1 MKFFSYL
8 LLLLGGVWMLPA
20 CQSPSP
26 SSDPTESV
34 VQVESSAADLTK
46 EQQLIQALEAVNG
59 GWEHLLSKQD
69 VSFHYKYHDFAKGT
83 DISEERYIFEGEA
96 SWADYTQHEVN
107 ILPDEEGKVMQSWV
121 NGQSEMTLNGE
132 LVTDEDELA
141 FTAFL
146 RRANYFWFTM
156 MYKLDDPGTQHEYL
170 GTEEVNGIE
179 YDKMSLTYEG
189 ASTGKEQNDGYVLY
203 INPETHLVD
212 FFYFSL
218 PLFGVNEP
226 VLRME
231 LEYEEV
237 DGLYIATTRKLFAPN
252 PEKGEYVQ
260 GGQYVSSE
268 IQFNNGFKEGD
279 LAL

>member
-8 LLLLGGVWMLPA
+8 LLLLGGLWMLSA
-20 CQSPSP
+20 CQSPSTT
-26 SSDPTESV
+26 SESTESAA
-34 VQVESSAADLTK
+34 QAESSAVDLTK
-46 EQQLIQALEAVNG
+46 EQQLIQALEEVNG

-69 VSFHYKYHDFAKGT
+69 VSFTYNYHDFAKGT
-83 DISEERYIFEGEA
+83 DISEERYIFEGET
-96 SWADYTQHEVN
+96 SWADYAQHEANVM
-107 ILPDEEGKVMQSWV
+107 PGVEGKVKQCFV
-121 NGQSEMTLNGE
+121 NGKPEMTLDGE
-132 LVTDEDELA
+132 AITDEDALA
-141 FTAFL
+141 FTEFL

-156 MYKLDDPGTQHEYL
+156 MYKLDDPGTQHEYM

-203 INPETHLVD
+203 INPETHLID

-218 PLFGVNEP
+218 PLLGVNEP

-231 LEYEEV
+231 LAYEKV

-252 PEKGEYVQ
+252 PETGEYVQ

-268 IQFNNGFKEGD
+268 IQFSNGFKESD